1 MGKNVV
7 VVGAQWG
14 DEGKGKIVDW
24 LTEKADGVVR
34 FNGGHNAGHTL
45 VINGRKTIVRLI
57 PSGIMHPTSICYLGN
72 GVVLSPQ
79 AFFSEIDELV
89 EIGVPNVEKRLRVS
103 ANCPLIMP
111 YHVAL
116 DKAREA
122 ALGNKKIG
130 TTGRGIGPAYEDKV
144 ARRTVR
150 VADLFHPERFAERV
164 RAVMKLHN
172 FVLEK
177 FLGAEPLDPE
187 AVIQE
192 TLAYA
197 ERLRPM
203 VCDVSET
210 LHEEMEA
217 GKRFLFEGAQGSM
230 LDIDHGTYPYVTSS
244 NTVAGSACAGAG
256 LGPDKLNYASGGNG
270 SAGHMAGELL
280 KAKAGIKMVHVP
292 YAGASAAQLSV
303 LAGQTDL
310 IFDNLSSASANIQ
323 AGKLVPLAV
332 TTTKRAEALPN
343 VPTMVEAGV
352 AGFDISTWYGLF
364 VPAKTPRDIVMH
376 LNTVITKALASD
388 DMKKRLARLGG
399 ESAPCKPEEFAALIK
414 TELAKY
420 AEIVKASG
428 ARVD

>member
-1 MGKNVV
+1 MTVSRRNLIGTVCAVSVFGVPLTSSAQTGTRSNPIKIVVPYPPGGPLDVSARAIAEAVHNELGNVIV
-7 VVGAQWG
+7 DNRPGAGGNRGVTYLAQQKPDGMTLCVGAVATHAVNPNLFKKLPY
-14 DEGKGKIVDW
+14 DPIKDFEPV
-24 LTEKADGVVR
+24 
-34 FNGGHNAGHTL
+34 TL
-45 VINGRKTIVRLI
+45 IA
-57 PSGIMHPTSICYLGN
+57 H
-72 GVVLSPQ
+72 
-79 AFFSEIDELV
+79 
-89 EIGVPNVEKRLRVS
+89 VPNVLVVTPEFQQRTGIKSVKDLIAYCK
-103 ANCPLIMP
+103 AN
-111 YHVAL
+111 
-116 DKAREA
+116 
-122 ALGNKKIG
+122 
-130 TTGRGIGPAYEDKV
+130 
-144 ARRTVR
+144 
-150 VADLFHPERFAERV
+150 
-164 RAVMKLHN
+164 
-172 FVLEK
+172 
-177 FLGAEPLDPE
+177 
-187 AVIQE
+187 
-192 TLAYA
+192 
-197 ERLRPM
+197 
-203 VCDVSET
+203 
-210 LHEEMEA
+210 
-217 GKRFLFEGAQGSM
+217 
-230 LDIDHGTYPYVTSS
+230 
-244 NTVAGSACAGAG
+244 
-256 LGPDKLNYASGGNG
+256 PDKLNYASGGNG

-343 VPTMVEAGV
+343 VPTMVEACV
-352 AGFDISTWYGLF
+352 TGFDISTWYGLF